1 MARGMFTFKIICA
14 LLTCLQV
21 EDEVDLVAVVSLIRT
36 IFLLIL
42 IPTFGKAVAG
52 DVVVH
57 EAVS

>member
-21 EDEVDLVAVVSLIRT
+21 EDEVDLAVVSLIRT

-57 EAVS
+57 AAVS